1 MKGVKLVEVIILSLW
16 CMNIFYEIHTW
27 SQLVNYK
34 SSFECCAW
42 ILVPRFGFK
51 SFSSKKGALGFR
63 GKRVCSERCGLW
75 QVPVDYTWANEIL
88 DHELPHMVKQ
98 LRSESEAGTVSKS
111 NPFAPISLKL
121 GSDCSLS
128 AAEGK
133 IT

>member
-1 MKGVKLVEVIILSLW
+1 M
-16 CMNIFYEIHTW
+16 
-27 SQLVNYK
+27 
-34 SSFECCAW
+34 
-42 ILVPRFGFK
+42 PRFGFK

-128 AAEGK
+128 AAEEKNNISSYWFCKAFYFSECLG
-133 IT
+133 